1 MQYKIQVDPLGWTIY
16 RKDQDFYTLRKML
29 LKTYPYIIIPPLP
42 MKKKKENE
50 KSINRRAKFLSR
62 FMQGIMRC
70 EELKGSTFLVDWLT
84 EQDAKEFLKIIKKEE
99 KVKFVKGLNNVQ
111 SIQGRVPGGM
121 ISTSAIFCSK
131 MTDFIDSYQILYS
144 EVIDCAKDINEK
156 SKALASTMF
165 AMHKFIEQLS
175 ELNRMTRCQDQ
186 HEMYAWLSK
195 MITGSGNFIA

>member
-1 MQYKIQVDPLGWTIY
+1 LQYKIQVDPLGWTIY

-121 ISTSAIFCSK
+121 ISTSAVFCSK

>member
-121 ISTSAIFCSK
+121 ISTSAVFCSK

>member
-29 LKTYPYIIIPPLP
+29 LKTFPYLIIPALP
-42 MKKKKENE
+42 IKKKKESE

-62 FMQGIMRC
+62 FMQGIMRS

-84 EQDAKEFLKIIKKEE
+84 EQDAKEFKKIIVKEE

-121 ISTSAIFCSK
+121 ISTSAVFCSK

-175 ELNRMTRCQDQ
+175 ELNRMTRC
-186 HEMYAWLSK
+186 
-195 MITGSGNFIA
+195 